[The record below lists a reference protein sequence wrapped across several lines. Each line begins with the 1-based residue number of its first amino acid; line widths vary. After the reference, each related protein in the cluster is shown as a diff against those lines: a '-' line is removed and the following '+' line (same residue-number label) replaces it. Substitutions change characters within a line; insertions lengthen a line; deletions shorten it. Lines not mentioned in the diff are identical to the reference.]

1 MKKISDAVGE
11 IVDANPDLRSGLAQG
26 LLNLSRVARHILPLV
41 EARTS
46 KSVQASAVAMAL
58 SRLRKRMKGEGPA
71 PMGPLAHRV
80 TVRRGLAVLTFANTP
95 ECLAGLPALQELVRR
110 TDGFLTVTEGLREV
124 TLIVEEHQ
132 VPTVPPTVGADP
144 LRTAHGISGLSI
156 GLTPEQLRTP
166 GVLYRLLQPLALQGI
181 NVAELASTTREF
193 HVYIRDRDVMLALDS
208 LYAMY
213 PRSPGG
219 S

>member
-1 MKKISDAVGE
+1 MKKTSDAVAE
-11 IVDANPDLRSGLAQG
+11 IVAVNPDLRSGLAQG
-26 LLNLSRVARHILPLV
+26 LLNLSQVARHILPLV

-46 KSVQASAVAMAL
+46 KAVRASAVAMAL
-58 SRLRKRMKGEGPA
+58 SRLQKALKGESPVNIG
-71 PMGPLAHRV
+71 GLANRV
-80 TVRRGLAVLTFANTP
+80 TVRRGLAVLTFRNTP

-110 TDGFLTVTEGLREV
+110 REGFLTVTEGVREV
-124 TLIVEEHQ
+124 TLIVEESH
-132 VPTVPPTVGADP
+132 VGAVSPAVGAEP
-144 LRTAHGISGLSI
+144 LRTVRDISGLSI
-156 GLTPEQLRTP
+156 GLTQEHLRTP

-213 PRSPGG
+213 GRRDPV
-219 S
+219 